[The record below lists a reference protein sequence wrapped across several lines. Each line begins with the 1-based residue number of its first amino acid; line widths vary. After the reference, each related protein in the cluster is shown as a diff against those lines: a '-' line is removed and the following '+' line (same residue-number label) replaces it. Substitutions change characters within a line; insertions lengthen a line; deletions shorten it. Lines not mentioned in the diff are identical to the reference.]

1 MSRIVGCAG
10 TSHSPLLAVP
20 PVPGWRLRAEADET
34 GRTPLFDQAGKPRT
48 YQELRDL
55 AGDRYLSELDADIW
69 EQKYQRCK
77 EAINRLTYDIA
88 ALSPDLVIVVGDDQ
102 EELFSQSNNPAIAV
116 SYASTLQSA
125 GSDEPAQSEATLFRK
140 GLGMDGK
147 LYAGDSSAALNII
160 EQLMDAHFDLAVVG
174 DVREDSGFGHAF
186 TWVLSRL
193 FDGTPVPCIPILLN
207 TYYPPNQP
215 SPRRCLEFGRVLRLA
230 CESLPG
236 SRRVL
241 VVASGGLS
249 HFLVNHE
256 LDEAVLRAIKD
267 HDGAALSALPAA
279 TLTSGTSEVRN
290 WITMSGASAGL
301 ESQWTEYQPVYRTA
315 AGTGCGLAFTLLS

>member
-1 MSRIVGCAG
+1 MSRVVGCAG
-10 TSHSPLLAVP
+10 TSHSPLLALP

-34 GRTPLFDQAGKPRT
+34 GLTPLFDHAGKPRT
-48 YQELRDL
+48 YEELREL
-55 AGDRYLSELDADIW
+55 AGDRYLSELDADVW

-77 EAINRLTYDIA
+77 EAIKRLAYDIA
-88 ALSPDLVIVVGDDQ
+88 SLSPDLLIVIGDDQ
-102 EELFSQSNNPAIAV
+102 EELFSQSNNPSIAV

-125 GSDEPAQSEATLFRK
+125 GSDEPAHSEATLFRK

-147 LYAGDSSAALNII
+147 LYPGDSGAALHVI
-160 EQLMDAHFDLAVVG
+160 EQLMNAHFDLAVVG
-174 DVREDSGFGHAF
+174 EVPDDSGFGHAF

-193 FDGTPVPCIPILLN
+193 FDGPPVPCIPILLN

-236 SRRVL
+236 SRRV
-241 VVASGGLS
+241 VIVASGGLS
-249 HFLVNHE
+249 HFLVNLE
-256 LDEAVLRAIKD
+256 LDEAVLRAIKH
-267 HDGAALSALPAA
+267 HDGTALSALPAA
-279 TLTSGTSEVRN
+279 MLTSGTSEVRN
-290 WITMSGASAGL
+290 WIAMSGASEGL
-301 ESQWTEYQPVYRTA
+301 EGHWTEYQPVYRTA

>member
-10 TSHSPLLAVP
+10 TSHSPLLALP
-20 PVPGWRLRAEADET
+20 PVPGWRTRAQADET
-34 GRTPLFDQAGKPRT
+34 GLTPLFDHGGKPRT
-48 YQELRDL
+48 FEELRDL
-55 AGDRYLSELDADIW
+55 AGDRYLPELDADIW
-69 EQKYQRCK
+69 EKKYERCQ
-77 EAINRLTYDIA
+77 EAIRRLAHDLA

-102 EELFSQSNNPAIAV
+102 EELFSPSNNPSIAV

-125 GSDEPAQSEATLFRK
+125 GSDEPAPSEATLFRK

-147 LYAGDSSAALNII
+147 LYPGDSGAALHLI
-160 EQLMDAHFDLAVVG
+160 EHLMDAHFDLAVVG
-174 DVREDSGFGHAF
+174 ETREDSGFGHAF

-193 FDGTPVPCIPILLN
+193 FATAVPCIPILLN

-215 SPRRCLEFGRVLRLA
+215 SPARCLEFGRVLRLA

-236 SRRVL
+236 DRRV
-241 VVASGGLS
+241 VIVASGGLS
-249 HFLVNHE
+249 HFLVNLA
-256 LDEAVLRAIKD
+256 LDEAVLRAIEH

-279 TLTSGTSEVRN
+279 LLTSGTSEIRN
-290 WITMSGASAGL
+290 WITMSGASVGL

-315 AGTGCGLAFTLLS
+315 AGTGCGLAFTVLS